1 MTKPEAT
8 AEVFWLA
15 FKALP
20 RPQQQAFLRHLLRD
34 RLLRH
39 DLIDLAL
46 VEERRQEPTR
56 PLRDYTSQKSQ

>member
-15 FKALP
+15 FSALT
-20 RPQQQAFLRHLLRD
+20 RPEQHAFLRHLLRD
-34 RLLRH
+34 RLLRR

-46 VEERRQEPTR
+46 AEERRHETTR
-56 PLRDYTSQKSQ
+56 PLRDYTSQKTP